1 MCENLN
7 ERDYG
12 DLVGLNKQETAK
24 KFGEKQV
31 HIWRRS
37 YEISPPNGESLKDV
51 VKRLEPF
58 RFKFFNQISKDK
70 NYLIV
75 AHSNSLRAIVKII
88 EDLSEKMI
96 VKVEIPTG
104 VPLVYDFD
112 NQFKII
118 KKEFLIEE
126 KLLKLKQES
135 IINQGKV
142 R

>member
-1 MCENLN
+1 
-7 ERDYG
+7 
-12 DLVGLNKQETAK
+12 
-24 KFGEKQV
+24 
-31 HIWRRS
+31 
-37 YEISPPNGESLKDV
+37 
-51 VKRLEPF
+51 
-58 RFKFFNQISKDK
+58 
-70 NYLIV
+70 
-75 AHSNSLRAIVKII
+75 
-88 EDLSEKMI
+88 MI